1 MLSISMISIGIAKR
15 QFAKCVASNWR
26 QYYSTTIYTISSF
39 YLNSKCKQDRWF
51 HVVVDWRSVDSAHLL
66 CGDRHVQF
74 HARPSIGWPICRA
87 LRGREFTL
95 KNFVNENGKMH
106 RWLRQ
111 CLESS
116 LRSLQAININLSIY
130 FHVLSQSA
138 KKLFIATLIRWNLC
152 IN

>member
-1 MLSISMISIGIAKR
+1 MPNVSHQTEGSIIVL
-15 QFAKCVASNWR
+15 QV
-26 QYYSTTIYTISSF
+26 YTISSF
-39 YLNSKCKQDRWF
+39 YLNSKCKQDGWF
-51 HVVVDWRSVDSAHLL
+51 HVVVDWRSVDNAHLL

-87 LRGREFTL
+87 RRRDREFTL
-95 KNFVNENGKMH
+95 RNFVNENGKMH

-130 FHVLSQSA
+130 FHIPYYLKMLRNSSLQ
-138 KKLFIATLIRWNLC
+138 RWLDETYA
-152 IN
+152 